1 MENFDWLMP
10 NNYNVPDPTKTKEP
24 PLVRLALDTLTNE
37 EDQILNDWIKIVFP
51 YILGYFSLRNAK
63 GTSFQVAEVL
73 TADLDIPLEKRQ
85 KIINKLVNLKDQ
97 SLAVHLLNAALGGWT
112 LAKLANLDQFQ
123 QQLYL
128 SAITMHD
135 LNKIVLPRLG
145 NTRMDGKQWEQYKNA
160 FLTWGD
166 ALHLWDFIDQ
176 NYWQDVAFLAQN
188 AEDARGANLT
198 VANFPDLQLPPDQLM
213 NLTDFVRFGDLV
225 ASIAHHPDDLE
236 QDSMRAIL
244 RRTVKGKYVIRSH
257 KTNENRGLLTQA
269 IHNAVLLQT
278 EKVNWKPFLFF
289 PDGVTYF
296 VPKDSAEPDL
306 SDIPEV
312 VRNNTLEIVSKGV
325 GDLVDRA
332 GKGVY
337 YEPDLIEIAD
347 IKLASETLIRRTFT
361 IINDKKDAKTGER
374 RDKVLSNAFLSK
386 NPDLKHLDWEYPANL
401 QTDRFA
407 EGFNAITVLIKD
419 FYGLEE
425 GTELILETLNMSQ
438 YLKHWEMIPKTGG
451 TPYGWYYLAGHYIK
465 EHSSLSPTELEQ
477 IMLTTVQE
485 ILEKLGKPDR
495 PPPFAFLEKYI
506 SQILTIT
513 DSTEKHD
520 FKGELQ
526 RYHLNKAQRK
536 RNPICAICNSAFE
549 IREEFSSYSNK
560 RVTSTQESKRGKCTI
575 CQVESLLRRYGMN
588 ASLSAEDETV
598 YLHFYPAYYFTPE
611 TVLIMERAY
620 QNFAQSSFAELDKD
634 LSEQNYNPN
643 YVPRMDIFRI
653 GNDPNENLKRR
664 TKKEYATGKMHGYYL
679 LGIPYLGEKPTD
691 TESWFMSAI
700 KALLAPLTFGV
711 KLVASRNPIPLY
723 DSGADFKETV
733 IIDGVHTYWLHGIK
747 RTIFRLDELEK
758 AIPAVFS
765 IYSLTAQSYRDSRNY
780 PVWNQLN
787 TVCQSLD
794 TSPLYVFHYADRIQ
808 ENDKKT
814 KAQKSQIDQS
824 QSNSL
829 PDWLADKLI
838 TYYYLLIKYYGGED
852 TMSMIQT
859 LVDQYAC
866 FYRASGFAA
875 YARLRPF
882 NVAAKV
888 VLDSLPTIS
897 KDDLKLM
904 IEGHLIALVDGV
916 LDKQTDGYIPEEIRK
931 DIAKRQE
938 LIEIFAESFLDK
950 VFYDYCRGERSL
962 LRQHINLL
970 RKAAEAHYVKTYSK
984 KKDKE

>member
-1 MENFDWLMP
+1 MDNFSWLMP
-10 NNYNVPDPTKTKEP
+10 NSYNAPDPTKTKEP
-24 PLVRLALDTLTNE
+24 PLVRLAVDTLTNE
-37 EDQILNDWIKIVFP
+37 EDQVLKDWIKMVFP
-51 YILGYFSLRNAK
+51 YILDYFSLRNAK
-63 GTSFQVAEVL
+63 GTSFEVAEGL
-73 TADLDIPLEKRQ
+73 TADLDIPIEKRQ
-85 KIINKLVNLKDQ
+85 KIINKLINLKDQ

-112 LAKLANLDQFQ
+112 LVKLANLDQFQ

-135 LNKIVLPRLG
+135 FNKIVLPRLG
-145 NTRMDGKQWEQYKNA
+145 NTRMDGQEWEQYKNA
-160 FLTWGD
+160 FLKWGD
-166 ALHLWDFIDQ
+166 ALHLWNFIEQ

-188 AEDARGANLT
+188 AENSRGANLT
-198 VANFPDLQLPPDQLM
+198 IANFPDLQLPPDQLM
-213 NLTDFVRFGDLV
+213 DLTDFVRFGDLV

-236 QDSMRAIL
+236 QDSMRSIL
-244 RRTVKGKYVIRSH
+244 RRTIKDKYVIRSH

-269 IHNAVLLQT
+269 IHNAVLTQA

-296 VPKDSAEPDL
+296 TSKDSSQLDL
-306 SDIPEV
+306 SNISEL
-312 VRNNTLEIVSKGV
+312 VRNNVLGIVSKGISNLIHR
-325 GDLVDRA
+325 DKR
-332 GKGVY
+332 GVY
-337 YEPDLIEIAD
+337 HEPDLIEIAD
-347 IKLASETLIRRTFT
+347 IKLASETLIRKTFT
-361 IINDKKDAKTGER
+361 IIHDKKEPKTGER

-419 FYGLEE
+419 FYGLDKEK
-425 GTELILETLNMSQ
+425 GAELVLSTLDMSK
-438 YLKHWEMIPKTGG
+438 YFEDWKIIPKTGG
-451 TPYGWYYLAGHYIK
+451 SPYGWYYIGGHYMK
-465 EHSSLSPTELEQ
+465 EHSSLNEAELEQ
-477 IMLTTVQE
+477 VMLTTVQE
-485 ILEKLGKPDR
+485 IIVQLGKPER
-495 PPPFAFLEKYI
+495 PAPFAFLEKYI
-506 SQILTIT
+506 SQVLTIT
-513 DSTEKHD
+513 GSTESHD
-520 FKGELQ
+520 FKGQLD

-536 RNPICAICNSAFE
+536 REPICSICNSVFE
-549 IREEFSSYSNK
+549 IREEFSNYSNK
-560 RVTSTQESKRGKCTI
+560 RVTSGSKESKRGKCTI
-575 CQVESLLRRYGMN
+575 CQVESLLRRYGMD
-588 ASLSAEDETV
+588 ASLSAEDETI

-620 QNFAQSSFAELDKD
+620 QNFAQSSFSELDKD

-643 YVPRMDIFRI
+643 YIPRMDIFRI
-653 GNDPNENLKRR
+653 SNDPNENLKRR
-664 TKKEYATGKMHGYYL
+664 TQKEYTTGKMHGYYL

-691 TESWFMSAI
+691 TEAWFMPAI

-711 KLVASRNPIPLY
+711 KLIASRNPIPVY

-733 IIDGVHTYWLHGIK
+733 IIDGVHTYWLHGMK
-747 RTIFRLDELEK
+747 ETIFRLDELEK

-780 PVWNQLN
+780 SVWNQLN

-794 TSPLYVFHYADRIQ
+794 TSPLYIFHYADRIQ
-808 ENDKKT
+808 ENAKKT
-814 KAQKSQIDQS
+814 KSQTDQS
-824 QSNSL
+824 KSDGL

-838 TYYYLLIKYYGGED
+838 KYYEILINYYQGENP
-852 TMSMIQT
+852 MSMIQT

-882 NVAAKV
+882 NLAAKV
-888 VLDSLPTIS
+888 VLDSLPTTAT
-897 KDDLKLM
+897 DDLKLM
-904 IEGHLIALVDGV
+904 IEGHLIALIDGI
-916 LDKQTDGYIPEEIRK
+916 LDKQTDGYIPEAISK
-931 DIAKRQE
+931 DMIKGRQ

-950 VFYDYCRGERSL
+950 VFYSYCRGERSL

-984 KKDKE
+984 KKTQE

>member
-51 YILGYFSLRNAK
+51 YILDYFSLRNAK

-296 VPKDSAEPDL
+296 APKDAAEPDL
-306 SDIPEV
+306 SDIPGL
-312 VRNNTLEIVSKGV
+312 VRSNTLAIVSRGV
-325 GDLVDRA
+325 GSLVTRDGKGIKYAPDLVEVA
-332 GKGVY
+332 SVEMATEK
-337 YEPDLIEIAD
+337 LI
-347 IKLASETLIRRTFT
+347 SRTFA
-361 IINDKKDAKTGER
+361 IISEQKKKTPVTGAR
-374 RDKVLSNAFLSK
+374 RDTIRKKFPKLDN
-386 NPDLKHLDWEYPANL
+386 LDWNYPSSL
-401 QTDRFA
+401 QTDRLA
-407 EGFNAITVLIKD
+407 EGLNGISGLLKD
-419 FYGLEE
+419 YYGLNQEV
-425 GTELILETLNMSQ
+425 IAQ
-438 YLKHWEMIPKTGG
+438 YLLTSLGMMNYFEDWKIIPSDGG
-451 TPYGWYYLAGHYIK
+451 VPHGWYYIGGHYMK
-465 EHSSLSPTELEQ
+465 EHSSLNEAELEQ
-477 IMLTTVQE
+477 VMLTTAQE
-485 ILEKLGKPDR
+485 IIVQLDQPER
-495 PPPFAFLEKYI
+495 PAPFAFLEKYI
-506 SQILTIT
+506 SQVLTIT
-513 DSTEKHD
+513 GSTESHD
-520 FKGELQ
+520 FQSELK
-526 RYHLNKAQRK
+526 RYHANKAKRK
-536 RNPICAICNSAFE
+536 REPICAICNSAFA

-575 CQVESLLRRYGMN
+575 CQIESLLRRYGMD

-814 KAQKSQIDQS
+814 KAQKSQTDQS

-984 KKDKE
+984 KKDQE